1 VTVSHVVE
9 IRTEVRDPAAAAA
22 ACRRLGLPE
31 PVQGTAQL
39 FSGAAEGLL
48 VSLPGWHYPA
58 VFDTATGRAR
68 YDNFEGRWGD
78 PAQLGRFL
86 QLYAV
91 ERAKIEARKRGYA
104 ATEQTLA
111 DGSIKLTITV
121 GGGA

>member
-1 VTVSHVVE
+1 MSHIVE

-31 PVQGTAQL
+31 PAHGTANF
-39 FSGAAEGLL
+39 FSGEAAGLL

-58 VFDTATGRAR
+58 VFDLATGQVR
-68 YDNFEGRWGD
+68 YDNFEGNWGD
-78 PAQLGRFL
+78 PAHLGRFL
-86 QLYAV
+86 QAYAV
-91 ERAKIEARKRGYA
+91 ERAKIEVRKRGYA